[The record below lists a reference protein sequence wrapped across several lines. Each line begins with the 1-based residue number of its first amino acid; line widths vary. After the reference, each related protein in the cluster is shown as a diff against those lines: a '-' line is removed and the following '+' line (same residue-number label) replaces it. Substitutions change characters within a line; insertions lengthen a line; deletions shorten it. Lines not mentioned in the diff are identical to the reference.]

1 MTNVL
6 QMSLLSF
13 GGNSNSLKNRTVE
26 KYKLNNS
33 ASSTSNVT
41 RAIARSNKLR
51 NILKLLNLKRP
62 CQLDCWMSKVKGL
75 WSVQD
80 FKAYCKLMLHQSSFF
95 FQFGNKMDRAE
106 RSTLYFQLQGKS
118 SLSLLKSASM
128 LESFTLNCE
137 LENKETLASAYYEGL
152 PKVSKESTPDLEE
165 TLSMKHVALMSM
177 ENVKSSTELTA
188 YLLSFIK
195 LFGLLL

>member
-1 MTNVL
+1 
-6 QMSLLSF
+6 
-13 GGNSNSLKNRTVE
+13 
-26 KYKLNNS
+26 
-33 ASSTSNVT
+33 
-41 RAIARSNKLR
+41 
-51 NILKLLNLKRP
+51 
-62 CQLDCWMSKVKGL
+62 
-75 WSVQD
+75 
-80 FKAYCKLMLHQSSFF
+80 
-95 FQFGNKMDRAE
+95 MDRAE

-152 PKVSKESTPDLEE
+152 PKVSKESAPDLEE